1 MFKEVVEDIRLKLSR
16 KKRRWH
22 KTKLSKIKVD
32 MKLSRKKGKKRHEII
47 EVREINKTWIHIQQI
62 KTEKFEFISNKQK

>member
-1 MFKEVVEDIRLKLSR
+1 
-16 KKRRWH
+16 
-22 KTKLSKIKVD
+22 